1 MKKATQQL
9 SVIAYFLSKYDVEA
23 VKELGFSTQQKA
35 LSELS
40 ALFGHANAYLKMRR
54 DEFDV
59 VTGSHRQGFKNREP
73 AVSVSKLTSLLDQYS
88 FDELAAMVSEMIY
101 TQKIA
106 LNGDEGESEAEEGIT
121 ISENTIEDIMNGF
134 NSDAQLVET
143 VGKKYHRVYHAG
155 SLEKLKKHYNYRC
168 QICGCAAGE
177 EYDVSLAEVHH
188 IIPFSVSQ
196 DNSLA
201 NLVVLCPNHH
211 RLLHKLDASFDTE
224 NACFMLSDSRIL
236 HLKVNDHL

>member
-88 FDELAAMVSEMIY
+88 FD
-101 TQKIA
+101 
-106 LNGDEGESEAEEGIT
+106 
-121 ISENTIEDIMNGF
+121 
-134 NSDAQLVET
+134 
-143 VGKKYHRVYHAG
+143 
-155 SLEKLKKHYNYRC
+155 
-168 QICGCAAGE
+168 
-177 EYDVSLAEVHH
+177 
-188 IIPFSVSQ
+188 
-196 DNSLA
+196 
-201 NLVVLCPNHH
+201 
-211 RLLHKLDASFDTE
+211 
-224 NACFMLSDSRIL
+224 
-236 HLKVNDHL
+236 